1 MSDAIKHECGIAL
14 IRLKQPLQ
22 YYVDKY
28 GTAFYGINKLHLLME
43 KQHNRGQDGAGVANI
58 KLDMDPG
65 ERYISRY
72 RSIDPKPIQDIFEH
86 INERFQAIG
95 EEDPA
100 KLKDVQYLKKHAG
113 FTGEL
118 FLGHLRYGTFGRN
131 SIESCHPFLRQ
142 NNWITRNLVVAGN
155 FNLTNVDELFSI
167 LLEIGQHPKEKSD
180 TVTVLEKIGHY
191 SDVENDELL
200 GHYQSLGYSNQEAY
214 KKIADQLD
222 IEKILKNASADWDG
236 GYAMAGLFGHGDAFV
251 LRDPSGIRPA
261 YWYEDDEVCV
271 VASERPVIQ
280 TAFNLRTEAVHEL
293 TPGHALIIKKNG
305 TVSEVEI
312 NAPKIE
318 NKCSFERIYFSRGN
332 DKDIYNERKNLGR
345 FVVPNVLKNID
356 YDLDNTVFSFI
367 PNTAESSFYGM
378 IKGLEDHLNDR
389 KHDAL
394 VALGAHATPEK
405 IKEIIYQRAR
415 IEKIIIKDA
424 KARTFITQDDAR
436 DDMVAQV
443 YDITY
448 GSVVRGKD
456 NLVVIDDSIVRGT
469 TLKQSVLRIL
479 DRLGPKHIVIVSSAP
494 QIRYPDCYGI
504 DMAKM
509 GDFIAFDAAIALLKE
524 QGKTSIIE
532 DVYKKSKAQE
542 NAPKEQIVNFVKEIY
557 APFTPEEIS
566 AKIAQ
571 LLTPENINATVQIV
585 YQTVEDL
592 HKACPG
598 NTGDWYF
605 SGNYPTPGGNKVV
618 NKAFI
623 NYIEGKN
630 ERAY

>member
-293 TPGHALIIKKNG
+293 TSGHALIIKKNG

-345 FVVPNVLKNID
+345 FVVPNVLKTID

-524 QGKTSIIE
+524 QGKTAIIE